1 MHCAMCVRNVESAL
15 LRVPGVQSVV
25 VNLATEKATI
35 EHEGDFDRATAS
47 KLLENMGYKLVG
59 EAENQRAERHPR
71 QVNEFDSRESL
82 RRIVIGFV
90 TGTTLMLLMFLPQG
104 HLAWVSYLQF
114 LLATPVFWYL
124 SRPIQR
130 AAYQALRNRLLT
142 MDVMYALGI
151 DTAYIASVLGTFRI
165 VLTPDFSFYEAAI
178 FLATFLTL
186 GRYLEGRAKSKTSA
200 AIERLLELRPPT
212 ALVVRN
218 DQEQEIPL
226 EQVEIGD
233 IVITKP
239 GGKIAVDGEIIAGES
254 YLDEAMLTGE
264 SLPVYKKVGD
274 KVFSGTLNRTGVL
287 KYRAMEIGENTVLGQ
302 IVRLVENAQ
311 GSRPPIQR
319 LADRVVTYFI
329 PVVLALALLAFIVW
343 YVIIGNSLVFALTTL
358 ISVLVIACPCALG
371 LATPT
376 AVTVGIGRGAE
387 LGILIKSGE
396 ALESFPQIDT
406 IVFDKTGTLTTGAP
420 EVYSIQVED
429 GEEYHLLQLAASAEQ
444 YSEHPL
450 AEAIIR
456 KAREQGIELLPVEN
470 FQSTPGQGVSAKIK
484 GQTILV
490 GNYQFMLDQGVAIS
504 QYYIANQTTA
514 QQAGASTIMV
524 AIDGVV
530 RGMLALADTLKSSA
544 AQAVAALQKYG
555 LRVALLTGDNFQV
568 AQTIATRLGLNGFQA
583 EILPQEKATFV
594 QALQLQGHKVAFV
607 GDGINDAPALA
618 QADLGIAIGAG
629 TDIAK
634 ETGDIVL
641 VRDDLSDVVAAY
653 ELSQKVMR
661 RIRQNLFWAFAYN
674 GALIPVAAGML
685 YPLWGIT
692 FKPEY
697 GGLAMALSSV
707 TVVSLSLLLRRYLP
721 PIKKNIRNENV

>member
-1 MHCAMCVRNVESAL
+1 MCVRNVESAL
-15 LRVPGVQSVV
+15 MRVPGVQSVV
-25 VNLATEKATI
+25 VNLATEKANI
-35 EHEGDFDRATAS
+35 EYTGDLDFTTARQ
-47 KLLENMGYKLVG
+47 LLEAIGYKLIG
-59 EAENQRAERHPR
+59 KAEDYRAQPLA
-71 QVNEFDSRESL
+71 QASEFDARDKL
-82 RRIVIGFV
+82 KRIALGFV
-90 TGTTLMLLMFLPQG
+90 TGMILMLLMFLPQG
-104 HLAWVSYLQF
+104 HLAWGNYLQF

-151 DTAYIASVLGTFRI
+151 NTAYIASVLGTFGI
-165 VLTPDFSFYEAAI
+165 VLTADYSFYEAAI

-200 AIERLLELRPPT
+200 AIERLLELQPPT
-212 ALVVRN
+212 TLVLRN
-218 DQEQEIPL
+218 GEEQEINL
-226 EQVEIGD
+226 EEVEIGD

-264 SLPVYKKVGD
+264 SLPVYKQVGD
-274 KVFSGTLNRTGVL
+274 KVYCGTLNRTGVL
-287 KYRAMEIGENTVLGQ
+287 KYRATGIGADTVLGQ
-302 IVRLVENAQ
+302 IVRLVEDAQ

-329 PVVLALALLAFIVW
+329 PVVLAIALLAFFIWFVIV
-343 YVIIGNSLVFALTTL
+343 GNSLLFSLTTL
-358 ISVLVIACPCALG
+358 IAVLVIACPCALG

-387 LGILIKSGE
+387 LGILIKNGE
-396 ALESFPQIDT
+396 ALEVFPKIDT
-406 IVFDKTGTLTTGAP
+406 MVFDKTGTLTTGAP
-420 EVYSIQVED
+420 EVIGIRVED
-429 GEEYHLLQLAASAEQ
+429 GEEYNLLQLAASAEQ
-444 YSEHPL
+444 YSEHPF
-450 AEAIIR
+450 AEAIIG
-456 KAREQGIELLPVEN
+456 KAREKGIELLPVEN
-470 FQSTPGQGVSAKIK
+470 FQSLVGQGISAKIR
-484 GQTILV
+484 GQTVLV
-490 GNYQFMLDQGVAIS
+490 GNHQFMLDQGIFL
-504 QYYIANQTTA
+504 NQWYA
-514 QQAGASTIMV
+514 ENQATDQESGATVIIV
-524 AIDGVV
+524 AIDGTA
-530 RGMLALADTLKSSA
+530 RGMFALADTIKPSA

-555 LRVALLTGDNFQV
+555 LQVALLTGDNFRTAQV
-568 AQTIATRLGLNGFQA
+568 IATRLGLNGFQA
-583 EILPQEKATFV
+583 EILPQEKASFI
-594 QALQLQGHKVAFV
+594 QALQRQGRKVAFV

-641 VRDDLSDVVAAY
+641 VRNDLLDVVAAY
-653 ELSQKVMR
+653 ELSRKVMQ

-674 GALIPVAAGML
+674 SALIPVAAGLL
-685 YPLWGIT
+685 YPFWGIT

-707 TVVSLSLLLRRYLP
+707 TVISLSLLLRRYLP
-721 PIKKNIRNENV
+721 PIKKFKGV